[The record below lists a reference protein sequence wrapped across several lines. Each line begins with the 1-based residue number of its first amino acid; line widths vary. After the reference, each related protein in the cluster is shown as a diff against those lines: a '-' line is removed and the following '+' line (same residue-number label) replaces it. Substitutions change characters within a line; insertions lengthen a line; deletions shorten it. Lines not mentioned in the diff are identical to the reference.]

1 MTHMATFC
9 ADRRQIDVVEP
20 SRRGGAFDCIS
31 VRQQDHFFAHLFV
44 GRARSISHDQRPQQR
59 RSLRHLAAWGS
70 SGQID
75 STRVSVHR
83 LFPRTKSTSPPS
95 QKTRVLRPGF
105 AKGAPGQGR
114 LAPKGADYALPA
126 VHVSQPAI
134 SRIGCANSRMAK
146 AIVADRKMAPTSRVS
161 RGFGSENS
169 WEERGDHVCSCRLM
183 RAGFAGGRLWDRIK
197 NRSGFWG
204 RELRR
209 MSRGGHRSGVPQT
222 MAVETAQ

>member
-20 SRRGGAFDCIS
+20 SRRGGAPFDCIS

-59 RSLRHLAAWGS
+59 RSLRHLAAWAS

-95 QKTRVLRPGF
+95 QKTRALRPGF

-146 AIVADRKMAPTSRVS
+146 WPNVS
-161 RGFGSENS
+161 RRSGYESEDS
-169 WEERGDHVCSCRLM
+169 WEV
-183 RAGFAGGRLWDRIK
+183 
-197 NRSGFWG
+197 
-204 RELRR
+204 
-209 MSRGGHRSGVPQT
+209 RGGSATPKRGRHRRR
-222 MAVETAQ
+222 TAGHGEPDDD